1 MITPAQRAARK
12 NGLGASDI
20 FRLIYAPKDLWLE
33 KTGRADGFDG
43 SEATRWGD
51 KFEPVILDAAGE
63 ELGCKVVRPAE
74 TFHADNGIMF
84 ANLDGMVNKVER
96 GSPIV
101 EAKNSQ
107 IEGDWGDPSNDG
119 TGVGIPE
126 RVLFQVTAQMICSGS
141 RIAYVARMLHKFGIH
156 FTLSRVDFNSVLADA
171 IEERA
176 GEFWRKHVQADVMPE
191 LGEVSP
197 DTAARILR
205 RAGVSQIITEAT
217 YLDWSKARRARLDA
231 EKAEEIACAK
241 LLAEMMGADEARIGD
256 GTLVATHFQS
266 KDSER
271 FDTEAFKAKHP
282 DLWRAFLVTRPG
294 SRRLLDKAAKKET
307 ARV

>member
-12 NGLGASDI
+12 SGIGASDI

-33 KTGRADGFDG
+33 KTGRAEGFDG
-43 SEATRWGD
+43 NEATRWGD

-63 ELGCKVVRPAE
+63 ELGCTVVRPTE
-74 TFHADNGIMF
+74 TFHAGNGIMF
-84 ANLDGMVNKVER
+84 ANLDGMVEKAER

-107 IEGDWGDPSNDG
+107 IEGDWCDPANDG
-119 TGVGIPE
+119 TGTGIPE
-126 RVLFQVTAQMICSGS
+126 TVLLQVTAQMICSGS
-141 RIAYVARMLHKFGIH
+141 RVAHVARMLHRFGIH
-156 FTLSRVDFNSVLADA
+156 FSLSRVDFNAVLAEA

-176 GEFWRKHVQADVMPE
+176 CEFWRKNVQADVMPE
-191 LGEVSP
+191 VGEVSP

-205 RAGVSQIITEAT
+205 RAGVSQTISEGT

-231 EKAEEIACAK
+231 EKAEEAACAK

-256 GTLVATHFQS
+256 GTLVATNFQS
-266 KDSER
+266 RDSER
-271 FDTEAFKAKHP
+271 FDAEAFKAQHP

-294 SRRLLDKAAKKET
+294 SRRLIDKAAKKET